1 MVDKGYLI
9 VLGRG
14 RRATIGGG
22 MRDNY
27 LLAFLS
33 KDALKRL
40 RIVNAES
47 PYSLPR

>member
-1 MVDKGYLI
+1 
-9 VLGRG
+9 
-14 RRATIGGG
+14 

-27 LLAFLS
+27 FLAFQS

-40 RIVNAES
+40 RIVKAES

>member
-1 MVDKGYLI
+1 
-9 VLGRG
+9 
-14 RRATIGGG
+14 

-33 KDALKRL
+33 KDALERL

-47 PYSLPR
+47 PCSLPR